1 MATATA
7 RTRGIP
13 RMADIREPDWLRRLP
28 PWLLAGGVLLVL
40 TAISAYLRTRFISGQ
55 FWMDEAITTGV
66 SSHSI
71 GAIPGILRHDGNPPL
86 FYLLL
91 HGWMTVFGSS
101 ESATHS
107 LSLLFGLLTVPVG
120 MWAGWS
126 LFGRRAGVMAAV
138 LFAFN
143 AWLTYYAQETRMYE
157 LMGLLGIVAT
167 TGFLHAFV
175 YRRRAYAVL
184 FTAAL
189 AAMLY
194 THSWGVFFFIGA
206 LLALIP
212 AYVVSEDR
220 RALVRDAAMAF
231 VGAGI
236 LFLPWVPNLIY
247 QAAHTAAPWSRPPRF
262 GTPVLI
268 SRQVLGGDRVT
279 LVLFSACVVG
289 CWSLFARRL
298 RRSPEAVALWTL
310 IALGLGTLV
319 VAWIASQA
327 NPAYV
332 PRYFAPV
339 VASILLIAALGCA
352 RSGALG
358 ILAVALSAIFL
369 INPGTAAPSTKSD
382 MRDLSGEFSPLLH
395 RGDLVVVGQPE
406 QTPLAWYYLPAG
418 LRYANTIGPV
428 SDPSYMN
435 WVDAKT
441 RLEHANPAAT
451 LNPLIASLN
460 PGQQLLFVRPLTV
473 GVQNWDEPWTQL
485 VRRRSAQW
493 GAILEGDVNAGV
505 LKPVAVAPHNYVQA
519 CCVADSAVLYDK
531 TARHHP

>member
-13 RMADIREPDWLRRLP
+13 RMADIREPGWLRRLP
-28 PWLLAGGVLLVL
+28 PWLVVGGVLLAL
-40 TAISAYLRTRFISGQ
+40 TAISAYLRARFISGQ

-66 SSHSI
+66 SSHSL
-71 GAIPGILRHDGNPPL
+71 GSIPGILRHDGNPPL

-91 HGWMTVFGSS
+91 HGWMTVFGST
-101 ESATHS
+101 ESATHG

-126 LFGRRAGVMAAV
+126 LFGRRAGLVAAV

-143 AWLTYYAQETRMYE
+143 GWLTYYAQETRMYE
-157 LMGLLGIVAT
+157 LLALLGIIAT
-167 TGFLHAFV
+167 TSFLHAFV
-175 YRRRAYAVL
+175 YRRRAYAIL
-184 FTAAL
+184 FAAAL
-189 AAMLY
+189 AGMLY
-194 THSWGVFFFIGA
+194 THSWGVFFFVGA
-206 LLALIP
+206 LIALIP
-212 AYVVSEDR
+212 AYVVSDDR
-220 RALVRDAAMAF
+220 RELVRDAALAF

-247 QAAHTAAPWSRPPRF
+247 QAAHTAAPWDRPPRF

-289 CWSLFARRL
+289 FWSLFARRL
-298 RRSPEAVALWTL
+298 RRTPEAAALWTL
-310 IALGLGTLV
+310 LALGLGTLA

-352 RSGALG
+352 RSGAFGL
-358 ILAVALSAIFL
+358 LAVALSALFL

-382 MRDLSGEFSPLLH
+382 MRDISGELSARLRP
-395 RGDLVVVGQPE
+395 GDLVVVGQPE

-428 SDPSYMN
+428 HDPSYMN
-435 WVDAKT
+435 WVDAKK
-441 RLEHANPAAT
+441 RLQNANPAST
-451 LNPLIASLN
+451 LDPLIASLS

-473 GVQNWDEPWTQL
+473 GVQNWNEPWTQL

-493 GAILEGDVNAGV
+493 GAILQADVSAGV
-505 LKPVAVAPHNYVQA
+505 LKPVAVAPHNYIQA

-531 TARHHP
+531 TARHHS

>member
-1 MATATA
+1 
-7 RTRGIP
+7 
-13 RMADIREPDWLRRLP
+13 
-28 PWLLAGGVLLVL
+28 
-40 TAISAYLRTRFISGQ
+40 
-55 FWMDEAITTGV
+55 
-66 SSHSI
+66 
-71 GAIPGILRHDGNPPL
+71 
-86 FYLLL
+86 
-91 HGWMTVFGSS
+91 
-101 ESATHS
+101 
-107 LSLLFGLLTVPVG
+107 
-120 MWAGWS
+120 
-126 LFGRRAGVMAAV
+126 MAAV
-138 LFAFN
+138 LFAFS

-157 LMGLLGIVAT
+157 LMALLGIIAT
-167 TGFLHAFV
+167 TSFLHGFV
-175 YRRRAYAVL
+175 YRRRGYVIL
-184 FTAAL
+184 FAATL

-194 THSWGVFFFIGA
+194 THSWGVFFYLGA

-212 AYVVSEDR
+212 AYIVSDDR
-220 RALVRDAAMAF
+220 RALVRDAALAF

-236 LFLPWVPNLIY
+236 LFLPWLPNLIY
-247 QAAHTAAPWSRPPRF
+247 QADHTAAPWSRAPRF

-339 VASILLIAALGCA
+339 VASILLIAAFGSA

-382 MRDLSGEFSPLLH
+382 MRDISGGLSARLH
-395 RGDLVVVGQPE
+395 PGDLVVVGQPE

-428 SDPSYMN
+428 RDPSYMD
-435 WVDAKT
+435 WVNAKK
-441 RLEHANPAAT
+441 RLQNASPAAT
-451 LNPLIASLN
+451 LDPLIASLR

-473 GVQNWDEPWTQL
+473 GVENWDEPWTQL

-493 GAILEGDVNAGV
+493 GAILQADVAAGV

>member
-13 RMADIREPDWLRRLP
+13 RMADIREPGWLRRLP
-28 PWLLAGGVLLVL
+28 PWLVVGGVLLVL
-40 TAISAYLRTRFISGQ
+40 TAISAYLRARFISGQ

-66 SSHSI
+66 SSHSL
-71 GAIPGILRHDGNPPL
+71 GSIPGILRHDGNPPL

-91 HGWMTVFGSS
+91 HGWMTVFGST
-101 ESATHS
+101 ESATHG

-126 LFGRRAGVMAAV
+126 LFGRRAGLMAAV

-157 LMGLLGIVAT
+157 LLALLGIIAT
-167 TGFLHAFV
+167 TSFLHAFV
-175 YRRRAYAVL
+175 YRRRAYAIL
-184 FTAAL
+184 FAAAL
-189 AAMLY
+189 AGMLY
-194 THSWGVFFFIGA
+194 THSWGVFFFVGA
-206 LLALIP
+206 LIALIP
-212 AYVVSEDR
+212 AYVVSDDR
-220 RALVRDAAMAF
+220 RELVRDAALAF
-231 VGAGI
+231 AGAG
-236 LFLPWVPNLIY
+236 
-247 QAAHTAAPWSRPPRF
+247 
-262 GTPVLI
+262 
-268 SRQVLGGDRVT
+268 
-279 LVLFSACVVG
+279 
-289 CWSLFARRL
+289 
-298 RRSPEAVALWTL
+298 
-310 IALGLGTLV
+310 
-319 VAWIASQA
+319 IASQA

-352 RSGALG
+352 RSGAFGL
-358 ILAVALSAIFL
+358 LAVALSALFL

-382 MRDLSGEFSPLLH
+382 MRDISGELSARLRP
-395 RGDLVVVGQPE
+395 GDLVVVGQPE

-428 SDPSYMN
+428 HDPSYMN
-435 WVDAKT
+435 WVDAKK
-441 RLEHANPAAT
+441 RLQNANPAST
-451 LNPLIASLN
+451 LDPLIASLS

-473 GVQNWDEPWTQL
+473 GVQNWNEPWTQL

-493 GAILEGDVNAGV
+493 GAILQADVSAGV
-505 LKPVAVAPHNYVQA
+505 LKPVAVAPHNYIQA

-531 TARHHP
+531 TARHHS